1 MSTRQ
6 RHPHTL
12 ESAVQSV
19 VEDDEELK
27 EDVERLVV
35 ELAVVSLYISD
46 LETPPR

>member
-1 MSTRQ
+1 MSIRQ
-6 RHPHTL
+6 RHPHTF

-27 EDVERLVV
+27 QDIERLVL

-46 LETPPR
+46 VETPPR